1 MPISP
6 LVTVAGVAL
15 PEPSTYSGVVS
26 TLVNNARNSQGVMI
40 GAVIR
45 DNIGKVEMTWKYLT
59 VQQWSLINQL
69 FNESGSGHFVNTVT
83 FFDQVSGGYV
93 TRQMYVNDRSAGM
106 WRRNPTTGEVMG
118 WTNCKL
124 NLIEV

>member
-69 FNESGSGHFVNTVT
+69 FSYMLVIVKQNMKISCVDFY
-83 FFDQVSGGYV
+83 Q
-93 TRQMYVNDRSAGM
+93 
-106 WRRNPTTGEVMG
+106 
-118 WTNCKL
+118 
-124 NLIEV
+124 

>member
-1 MPISP
+1 MPIRA
-6 LVTVAGVAL
+6 LVTVAGVDL

-45 DNIGKVEMTWKYLT
+45 DNIAKVELTWKYLT
-59 VQQWSLINQL
+59 VEQWSLINQL
-69 FNESGSGHFVNTVT
+69 FNQSGTGHFINSVT
-83 FFDQVSGGYV
+83 FFDQVSGSYV
-93 TRQMYVNDRSAGM
+93 TRNMYINDRNAGM
-106 WRRNPTTGEVMG
+106 WRRNPSTGDVMG